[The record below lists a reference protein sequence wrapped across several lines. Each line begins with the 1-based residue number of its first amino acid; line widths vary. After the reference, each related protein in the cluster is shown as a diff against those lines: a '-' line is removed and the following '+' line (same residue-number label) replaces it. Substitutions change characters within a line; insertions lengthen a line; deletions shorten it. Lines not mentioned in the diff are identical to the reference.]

1 MVEEVGVE
9 PILHGRQWNPV
20 ECHSNKIN
28 NLAIS
33 PSMYIHPG
41 FRKVGL
47 KVGTNKNSLQP
58 SNYGVAA
65 ICSNIQG

>member
-1 MVEEVGVE
+1 MIPIKSIAYMVEEVGVE

-47 KVGTNKNSLQP
+47 KVGTTLAVS
-58 SNYGVAA
+58 AA
-65 ICSNIQG
+65 GN